1 MADIFNV
8 SEADLDSLAEIEKKC
23 IPDPW
28 SINSFRAEFAAKG
41 SVFLAARQD
50 GVICGFVTAST
61 VLDEVCISNVA
72 VLPEYRRKGIA
83 KALLDALYERVKP
96 NASFITLEVRE
107 SNLGAIALYS
117 ELGYKNVGMRK
128 NFYSAPTENAILMTL
143 TF

>member
-1 MADIFNV
+1 M
-8 SEADLDSLAEIEKKC
+8 
-23 IPDPW
+23 
-28 SINSFRAEFAAKG
+28 
-41 SVFLAARQD
+41 
-50 GVICGFVTAST
+50 
-61 VLDEVCISNVA
+61 LDEVCISNVA

-83 KALLDALYERVKP
+83 KALLNALYERVKP

-128 NFYSAPTENAILMTL
+128 NFYSDPTENAILMTL

>member
-8 SEADLDSLAEIEKKC
+8 SEADLDALAEIEKKC

-72 VLPEYRRKGIA
+72 VLPEYRKQGIA
-83 KALLDALYERVKP
+83 EALVREQMK
-96 NASFITLEVRE
+96 NKMSFITLEVRE
-107 SNLGAIALYS
+107 SNLKAISLYTKC
-117 ELGYKNVGMRK
+117 GFKNVGIRP
-128 NFYSAPTENAILMTL
+128 NFYTDPTENAIIMTYE
-143 TF
+143 FEE